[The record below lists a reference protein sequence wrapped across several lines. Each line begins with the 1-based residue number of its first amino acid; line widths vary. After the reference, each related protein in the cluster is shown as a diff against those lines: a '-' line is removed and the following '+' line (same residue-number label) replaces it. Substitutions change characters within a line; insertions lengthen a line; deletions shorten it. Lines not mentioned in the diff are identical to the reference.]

1 MINIILYLLIAA
13 GLLIFLSQS
22 SYARI
27 AGSMYGYRDEMT
39 IPRLRSLQ
47 KRADLLHCIHHS
59 VHAICGVLMMI
70 ISAMILSTQVDL
82 PVLLVSGIA
91 CCLLVIDTMTFLYN
105 DIKHHLRIR
114 RDEIKRKWKGEKV
127 FGPEHDNEVS
137 LYRTLKELTTRNI
150 QRDLLHMAAFIVLT
164 ILHYC

>member
-1 MINIILYLLIAA
+1 
-13 GLLIFLSQS
+13 
-22 SYARI
+22 
-27 AGSMYGYRDEMT
+27 
-39 IPRLRSLQ
+39 
-47 KRADLLHCIHHS
+47 
-59 VHAICGVLMMI
+59 MMI
-70 ISAMILSTQVDL
+70 
-82 PVLLVSGIA
+82 
-91 CCLLVIDTMTFLYN
+91 FLYN
-105 DIKHHLRIR
+105 DMKHHLRIR

>member
-70 ISAMILSTQVDL
+70 IAAMLLSPQVGL
-82 PVLLVSGIA
+82 PV
-91 CCLLVIDTMTFLYN
+91 
-105 DIKHHLRIR
+105 
-114 RDEIKRKWKGEKV
+114 
-127 FGPEHDNEVS
+127 
-137 LYRTLKELTTRNI
+137 
-150 QRDLLHMAAFIVLT
+150 
-164 ILHYC
+164 